1 VLSLPYSYFLF
12 KTYVSFCGAKLLKKS
27 QFIMVYFQFI
37 CTFAAQKQH
46 FTGYEAI
53 CVHVDFCFV
62 MSGWQSTAGNEG
74 V

>member
-1 VLSLPYSYFLF
+1 
-12 KTYVSFCGAKLLKKS
+12 
-27 QFIMVYFQFI
+27 MVYFQFI
-37 CTFAAQKQH
+37 CTLASQKQH